1 MKWLN
6 KSISPYARSLML
18 ILFLCYSASIML
30 FYHTHEVRGIL
41 ITHSHP
47 FKQPWKSGSEN
58 NHSHSDQQYILLH
71 ALFQTSFTDSVIP
84 DIPDQ
89 VYALCSDII
98 TRFTE
103 SVAFTITPAETLR
116 GPPSFLIA

>member
-30 FYHTHEVRGIL
+30 FYHTHEVRGRL

-47 FKQPWKSGSEN
+47 YKNPWKPGSEK
-58 NHSHSDQQYILLH
+58 NHSHSDQQYILLQ
-71 ALFQTSFTDSVIP
+71 ALFQASFTDPVIP
-84 DIPDQ
+84 DIPAE
-89 VYALCSDII
+89 VFAVCTELIS
-98 TRFTE
+98 RFSE
-103 SVAFTITPAETLR
+103 SVAFTLRPAESLR
-116 GPPSFLIA
+116 APPPFLIA